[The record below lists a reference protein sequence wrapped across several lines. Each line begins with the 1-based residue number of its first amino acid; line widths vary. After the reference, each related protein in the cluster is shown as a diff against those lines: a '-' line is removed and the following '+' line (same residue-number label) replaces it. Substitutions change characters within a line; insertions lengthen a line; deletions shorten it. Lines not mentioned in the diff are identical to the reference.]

1 MATAESHE
9 LNSPRSPRWGIR
21 ALGPTELEAL
31 HRATLHVLWNAG
43 VRVED
48 PPAVDLFEA
57 AGATVERRSDYAL
70 VRLPASLV
78 EESIRS
84 APGSFALCGRE
95 PKHDFML
102 EPGATGFTAGYGE
115 HVKVVDIHTGEA
127 RPTIKQDIADIT
139 RIQDYLEH
147 ISFAERAACSGDQ
160 YPAVQAV
167 HNYDAMVRNTSKHVF
182 LSAGGAK
189 NARAIVAMAEAVAG
203 GREQLRERPIVT
215 CLVSPTSP
223 LGLVTEC
230 TSSMIA
236 AIDGG
241 LPVVFHAMSL
251 SGASS
256 PATPVGVVVQHNAE
270 LLSAVVLAQA
280 VRKGTPCIM
289 AFNSTMMDLRRSV
302 APIGVPELA
311 LHAVAGIQLAQRYDI
326 PTWAGAC
333 ASDSKIPDAQQGYD
347 FTLTAMPAAL
357 AGANVIYGIGALES
371 VITFDYAAMI
381 MGAEQAGRI
390 KRLVQG
396 IDMSGLEEAI
406 ALIEEVGPGGEY
418 ITHDHTFA
426 HMRELSSSSLF
437 DRRSRETWE
446 RDGSK
451 SSTDRAYEE
460 ARRILATHQPAR
472 LGEGVSEKLNAI
484 LAAREVEA
492 RSAVR

>member
-1 MATAESHE
+1 MPSSESHDTDRP
-9 LNSPRSPRWGIR
+9 SSPRWGIKALER
-21 ALGPTELEAL
+21 AELEAL
-31 HRATLHVLWNAG
+31 HQATLHVLWHAG
-43 VRVED
+43 VKVED
-48 PPAVDLFEA
+48 PPAVDIFEA
-57 AGATVERRSDYAL
+57 AGATIERRGTHAL

-84 APGSFALCGRE
+84 APGTFTLHGRD
-95 PKHDFML
+95 PKHNFL
-102 EPGATGFTAGYGE
+102 VRPGATGFTAGYGE
-115 HVKVVDIHTGEA
+115 HVMVIDIHTGEV
-127 RPTIKQDIADIT
+127 RPTVKQDLADIT
-139 RIQDYLEH
+139 RIQDNLEH
-147 ISFAERAACSGDQ
+147 VSFAERAACSGDQ

-182 LSAGGAK
+182 LSAGGGDNAK
-189 NARAIVAMAEAVAG
+189 AIVAMAEAVAG
-203 GREQLRERPIVT
+203 GREKLRERPIVT

-223 LGLVTEC
+223 LSLVTEC

-236 AIDGG
+236 AIEGG
-241 LPVVFHAMSL
+241 LNVVFHAMSL

-270 LLSAVVLAQA
+270 VLSALVLAQA
-280 VRKGTPCIM
+280 VRKGVPCIP

-311 LHAVAGIQLAQRYDI
+311 LHGVAGIQLMQYYDL

-357 AGANVIYGIGALES
+357 VGANVIYGIGALES

-390 KRLVQG
+390 KRIVQG
-396 IDMSGLEEAI
+396 IDLSGLDEAV

-426 HMRELSSSSLF
+426 HMRELSSSSIF
-437 DRRSRETWE
+437 DRKARELWE

-451 SSTDRAYEE
+451 SAADRAYVE
-460 ARRILATHQPAR
+460 ARRILASHEPAP
-472 LGEGVSEKLNAI
+472 LDDGVTEKLDAI
-484 LAAREVEA
+484 LAAREAEA
-492 RSAVR
+492 RAATA